1 LYETTAAVVEVSCS
15 HRATFE
21 PAVKPLTVVVVAE
34 DDSTIDRNG
43 SAVFP
48 VGLLTNEAVTEA
60 ESFAD
65 PKKLKVAVAL
75 VAVEVSA
82 VV

>member
-1 LYETTAAVVEVSCS
+1 VSINL
-15 HRATFE
+15 RAEFDA
-21 PAVKPLTVVVVAE
+21 AVKPLNVVVAAE
-34 DDSTIDRNG
+34 EESTTAKNG

-48 VGLLTNEAVTEA
+48 AGLLTNEAVTEA

>member
-1 LYETTAAVVEVSCS
+1 M
-15 HRATFE
+15 
-21 PAVKPLTVVVVAE
+21 
-34 DDSTIDRNG
+34 NG

-48 VGLLTNEAVTEA
+48 VGLLTNEAVTDA